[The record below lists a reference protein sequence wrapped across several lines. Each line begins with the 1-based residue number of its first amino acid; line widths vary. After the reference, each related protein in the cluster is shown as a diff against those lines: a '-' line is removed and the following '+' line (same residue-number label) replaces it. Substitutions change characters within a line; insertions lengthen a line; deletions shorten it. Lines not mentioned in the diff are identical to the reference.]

1 MKVDNDTKER
11 LKVLLIFMLQSYKVV
26 MGSMLTL
33 FVPQLCDNGGVC
45 SLVDN
50 VTKEGHLHRASL
62 GINFL
67 SMISFLACYYI
78 ELQRENWCIK
88 YLDIS
93 DDHGDNNLPLLLKD
107 MPELEVEL
115 HKIND
120 KYYYSSHIT
129 AGLYVLNLIISTIS
143 IYEHSAGA
151 ATVTS
156 YISFVILVLF
166 KLNNAIA
173 ISKDSKNNNMALS
186 AYMTELQSF
195 NVLDEDY
202 KDYLKYK
209 DVKMDDVKMDDVEI
223 EVVGEEKS
231 VDKKKVGNDNILIA
245 DLNSI

>member
-11 LKVLLIFMLQSYKVV
+11 LKVLLIFLLQSYKVI

-33 FVPQLCDNGGVC
+33 FVPQVCDNGGVC

-50 VTKEGHLHRASL
+50 ITKEGDLHRASL
-62 GINFL
+62 GINFS
-67 SMISFLACYYI
+67 SMVSFMICYYI

-93 DDHGDNNLPLLLKD
+93 DDYGDNNLPLVLKD
-107 MPELEVEL
+107 MPELEVKL
-115 HKIND
+115 HEIND
-120 KYYYSSHIT
+120 KYYYSSQIT
-129 AGLYVLNLIISTIS
+129 AALYILNLIVSTVS

-151 ATVTS
+151 STVTS
-156 YISFVILVLF
+156 YISFVLLVLF

-202 KDYLKYK
+202 GDFIKEKPANLK
-209 DVKMDDVKMDDVEI
+209 DVEI
-223 EVVGEEKS
+223 ELADYEDRKN
-231 VDKKKVGNDNILIA
+231 KKTGNDNILIA

>member
-11 LKVLLIFMLQSYKVV
+11 LKVLLIFLLQSYKVA

-33 FVPQLCDNGGVC
+33 FVPQICDGGVC
-45 SLVDN
+45 SLTDN
-50 VTKEGHLHRASL
+50 LTKEGDLHRASL

-67 SMISFLACYYI
+67 SMSSFMVCYYI

-93 DDHGDNNLPLLLKD
+93 DDHGDNNLPIVLKN
-107 MPELEVEL
+107 MPKLEDKL
-115 HKIND
+115 HNIND
-120 KYYYSSHIT
+120 KYYYSAHIT
-129 AGLYVLNLIISTIS
+129 ALLYIMNLILSTVS

-151 ATVTS
+151 STITS
-156 YISFVILVLF
+156 YISFVLLVLF

-202 KDYLKYK
+202 NDFVKEK
-209 DVKMDDVKMDDVEI
+209 DVELADVKVELADY
-223 EVVGEEKS
+223 E
-231 VDKKKVGNDNILIA
+231 DRKKKKSGNDSILVA

>member
-11 LKVLLIFMLQSYKVV
+11 LKVLLIFLLQSYKVV

-33 FVPQLCDNGGVC
+33 FVPQLCEGGGVC

-50 VTKEGHLHRASL
+50 VTKEGILHRASL
-62 GINFL
+62 GINFI
-67 SMISFLACYYI
+67 SMISFLVCYYI

-107 MPELEVEL
+107 MPELEVKMHE
-115 HKIND
+115 IND
-120 KYYYSSHIT
+120 NYYYSSHIT
-129 AGLYVLNLIISTIS
+129 ACVYLMNLILSTVS

-151 ATVTS
+151 STVTS

-202 KDYLKYK
+202 KDFIKYK
-209 DVKMDDVKMDDVEI
+209 DDKLEDAKLGDVKI
-223 EVVGEEKS
+223 ELADYEKRKN
-231 VDKKKVGNDNILIA
+231 KKMGNDNILIA

>member
-1 MKVDNDTKER
+1 
-11 LKVLLIFMLQSYKVV
+11 

-33 FVPQLCDNGGVC
+33 FVPQVCDNGGVC

-50 VTKEGHLHRASL
+50 VMKEGHLHRASL
-62 GINFL
+62 GINFV

-78 ELQRENWCIK
+78 ELERENWCIK

-93 DDHGDNNLPLLLKD
+93 DDYGDNNLPLLLKD
-107 MPELEVEL
+107 MPEFEVKL
-115 HKIND
+115 HEIND

-129 AGLYVLNLIISTIS
+129 AVLYALNLIISTIS

-202 KDYLKYK
+202 KDFLKYK
-209 DVKMDDVKMDDVEI
+209 DVKMDDVEI
-223 EVVGEEKS
+223 EIVGEEKS
-231 VDKKKVGNDNILIA
+231 GDKKKTGNDNIFIA

>member
-33 FVPQLCDNGGVC
+33 FVPQVCDNGVC
-45 SLVDN
+45 GLVDN
-50 VTKEGHLHRASL
+50 MTKEGDLHRVSL
-62 GINFL
+62 GINFI
-67 SMISFLACYYI
+67 SMISFLVCYYI

-107 MPELEVEL
+107 MPELEVKL
-115 HKIND
+115 HEIND
-120 KYYYSSHIT
+120 KYYYSSQIT
-129 AGLYVLNLIISTIS
+129 AGIYTINLILSTIS
-143 IYEHSAGA
+143 VYEHSAGA

-202 KDYLKYK
+202 KDFLKYK
-209 DVKMDDVKMDDVEI
+209 DVKTDDVEI
-223 EVVGEEKS
+223 EIVGEEKS
-231 VDKKKVGNDNILIA
+231 VDKKSEDKKKIGNDNILIA